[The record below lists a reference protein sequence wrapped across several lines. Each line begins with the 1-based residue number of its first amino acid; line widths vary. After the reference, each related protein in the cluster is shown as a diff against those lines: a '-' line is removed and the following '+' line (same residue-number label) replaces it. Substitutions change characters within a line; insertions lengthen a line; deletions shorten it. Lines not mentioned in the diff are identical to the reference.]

1 VSDNLFFC
9 KPNRKYF
16 IKKTSIHKLTK
27 INKNLIMTII
37 KKIKPDYSYLGLF
50 VVFEKILIIKIFI
63 SGIKFAY
70 YYNYEIGF

>member
-1 VSDNLFFC
+1 
-9 KPNRKYF
+9 
-16 IKKTSIHKLTK
+16 
-27 INKNLIMTII
+27 MTII